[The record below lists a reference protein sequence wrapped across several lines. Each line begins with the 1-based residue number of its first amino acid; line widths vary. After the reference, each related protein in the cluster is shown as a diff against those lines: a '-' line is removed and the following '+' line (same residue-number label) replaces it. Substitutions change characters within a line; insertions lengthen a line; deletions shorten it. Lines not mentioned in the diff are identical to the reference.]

1 MDILASLGL
10 GYLAAALG
18 SSCATLAVLAW
29 HDRAQQRRRQ
39 RRTEKAL
46 ASLRAHQ
53 DAAAATRRAAAKP
66 AAANAD
72 PLDSVV
78 TSFRKGS

>member
-29 HDRAQQRRRQ
+29 HDRAQQRRRT
-39 RRTEKAL
+39 RRTEKAI

-53 DAAAATRRAAAKP
+53 EAAAARRTAKLA